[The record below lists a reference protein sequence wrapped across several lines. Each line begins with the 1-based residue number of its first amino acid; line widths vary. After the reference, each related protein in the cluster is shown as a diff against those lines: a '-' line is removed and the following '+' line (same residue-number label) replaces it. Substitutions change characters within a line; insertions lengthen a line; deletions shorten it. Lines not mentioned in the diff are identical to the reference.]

1 VYPVHGAIQ
10 DGPDTTVGTF
20 AAGGAGQPTGRGGR
34 AVPTG
39 THVYANWAVIAW
51 FLIAAVALVG
61 FDRAGFKF
69 MVKVGRG

>member
-1 VYPVHGAIQ
+1 VYSVHTAI
-10 DGPDTTVGTF
+10 DDSTDTTVGTF
-20 AAGGAGQPTGRGGR
+20 ASGGQGNPRGRT
-34 AVPTG
+34 VPTG
-39 THVYANWAVIAW
+39 THPYANWAVIAW